1 MKRHF
6 TQWLYATA
14 LFAFAAGPSIHAQN
28 SPNNPTSP
36 TNPTGPNSGATDPGV
51 RKGAAGAGG
60 PISGLTPSELAA
72 FNNFMSTFTEVET
85 VTTGLG
91 PGYNLDS
98 CTGCHAQ
105 PAAGGSSPAINPQI
119 ASATKDGANNT
130 VPHFLSQNGPVR
142 EVRFV
147 QNSNGTPDGGVHNLF
162 SIAGRRDA
170 PGCQEPQTDFSN
182 TSNLR
187 FRIPTPTF
195 GGGLIE
201 SIPDSVIVAN
211 LAANSQMKR
220 AFGISGHTNN
230 SGNDGTVTRF
240 GWKAQNKSLTIFAG
254 EAYNVE
260 EGVTNPVFPNERNWN
275 SACMYNGTPE
285 DAPNFATNQVS
296 DIEAFATVMRF
307 LAPPQPATVAASTSA
322 GQSNANGLSV
332 FNRIG
337 CSLCHT
343 PSLTTGKS
351 SSAALSNVTVNLFSD
366 LAVHDMG
373 QGLADNI
380 TQGSAQGDEFRT
392 APLWGLGQRIYFLHD
407 GRTSDL
413 VQAIQAHASNGS
425 EANMVIQMF
434 NALRNSDAQ
443 DLLNFLRSL

>member
-1 MKRHF
+1 MKNSL
-6 TQWLYATA
+6 TKWLCATG
-14 LFAFAAGPSIHAQN
+14 LFAFAAGPSLYAQN
-28 SPNNPTSP
+28 SPNSP
-36 TNPTGPNSGATDPGV
+36 SSGASDPGV
-51 RKGAAGAGG
+51 RRGAAGAGG
-60 PISGLTPSELAA
+60 PISGLSPSELAA
-72 FNNFMSTFTEVET
+72 FNNYMSTFTEVET
-85 VTTGLG
+85 VSTGLG

-105 PAAGGSSPAINPQI
+105 PAPGGSSPAINPQI
-119 ASATKDGANNT
+119 ASATKDSANNT

-142 EVRFV
+142 EVRFA
-147 QNSNGTPDGGVHNLF
+147 QNPDGSPDGGVHDLF
-162 SIAGRRDA
+162 SIQGRRDA
-170 PGCQEPQTDFSN
+170 PGCQEPQTNFSN

-201 SIPDSVIVAN
+201 AIPDSVIVAN
-211 LAANSQMKR
+211 LASNSQMKQR
-220 AFGISGHTNN
+220 LGISGHTNN

-260 EGVTNPVFPNERNWN
+260 EGVTNEVFPNERNWN
-275 SACMYNGTPE
+275 PTCMYNGTPE
-285 DAPNFATNQVS
+285 DHTNFATNQAS

-307 LAPPQPATVAASTSA
+307 LAPAQPATAAASSTA
-322 GQSNANGLSV
+322 GQSNSNGLSV

-351 SSAALSNVTVNLFSD
+351 SSNALSNVTVNLYSD
-366 LAVHDMG
+366 LAVHGMG
-373 QGLADNI
+373 QELADNI

-392 APLWGLGQRIYFLHD
+392 APLWGLGQRIFFLHD

-413 VQAIQAHASNGS
+413 VQAIQAHSSSNS

-434 NALRNSDAQ
+434 NALRNSDEQ

>member
-1 MKRHF
+1 MKNSF
-6 TQWLYATA
+6 TKWLCATG
-14 LFAFAAGPSIHAQN
+14 LLAFAAGPNLSAQN
-28 SPNNPTSP
+28 SPNSP
-36 TNPTGPNSGATDPGV
+36 ASEATDPGV

-60 PISGLTPSELAA
+60 PISGLSPSELAA
-72 FNNFMSTFTEVET
+72 FNNYMSTFTEVET
-85 VTTGLG
+85 VSTGLG

-119 ASATKDGANNT
+119 ASATKDSANNT
-130 VPHFLSQNGPVR
+130 VPRFLSQNGPVR

-147 QNSNGTPDGGVHNLF
+147 QNPDGSPDGGVHDLF
-162 SIAGRRDA
+162 SIQGRRDA
-170 PGCQEPQTDFSN
+170 PGCQEPQTNFSN

-201 SIPDSVIVAN
+201 SIPDSVIVTN
-211 LAANSQMKR
+211 LASNSQMKQR
-220 AFGISGHTNN
+220 FGISGHVNTT
-230 SGNDGTVTRF
+230 GNDGSVTRF

-260 EGVTNPVFPNERNWN
+260 EGVTNEVFPNERNWN
-275 SACMYNGTPE
+275 ATCMYNGTPE
-285 DAPNFATNQVS
+285 DHTNYATNQAS

-307 LAPPQPATVAASTSA
+307 LAPPQPATIAASTTA
-322 GQSNANGLSV
+322 GQSNSNGLSI

-351 SSAALSNVTVNLFSD
+351 SSAALTDVTVNLYSD
-366 LAVHDMG
+366 LAVHGMG

-392 APLWGLGQRIYFLHD
+392 APLWGLGQRIFFLHD
-407 GRTSDL
+407 GRTNDL
-413 VQAIQAHASNGS
+413 VQAIQAHSSSGS
-425 EANMVIQMF
+425 EANTVIQMF
-434 NALRNSDAQ
+434 NALRNSDQQ